1 MGTVV
6 SSARRGGGGETALG
20 DLPESCVAEVLLR
33 LDPPEICRMAR
44 LSRTFRGAA
53 SGDGVWQAK
62 LPRNYA
68 RLLAAAASGTGGIEE
83 GRHAASA
90 LEAETI
96 PKKEVYARLCRRNRL
111 DGGTKEFWLD
121 KGGGGVCMSISS
133 RALSIT
139 GIDDRR
145 YWNFIPND
153 ESRFHT
159 VAYLSQIWW
168 FEVRGEVE
176 FCFPE
181 GTYSLFFRIHLGRP
195 SKRLGRRV
203 YNSEHIHGWDI
214 KPVRF
219 QLSTSDGQHAQSK
232 CYLTDPGVWINHH
245 VGDFVVKNS
254 DEPVNVQFAMVQ
266 IDCTHTKGGLC
277 VDSVAI
283 KPQYLA
289 KKKASR
295 VYA

>member
-1 MGTVV
+1 MGAVA
-6 SSARRGGGGETALG
+6 SSARGGRGGEGTVLG

-53 SGDGVWQAK
+53 SGDGVWESK

-68 RLLAAAASGTGGIEE
+68 RLLAVAAAGDGGE
-83 GRHAASA
+83 RQAAAAAA
-90 LEAETI
+90 LEAESL
-96 PKKEVYARLCRRNRL
+96 PKKEVYARLCRRNRF
-111 DGGTKEFWLD
+111 DGGKKEFWLD
-121 KGGGGVCMSISS
+121 KGGRGVCMSISS
-133 RALSIT
+133 MALSIT

-181 GTYSLFFRIHLGRP
+181 GTYSLFYRVHLGRP
-195 SKRLGRRV
+195 FKRLGRRV
-203 YNSEHIHGWDI
+203 CSSEHIHGWDI

-219 QLSTSDGQHAQSK
+219 QMSTSDGQQAQSK

-245 VGDFVVKNS
+245 VGDFVVKDSSKPTNIR
-254 DEPVNVQFAMVQ
+254 FAMIQ

-277 VDSVAI
+277 VDSVVV
-283 KPQYLA
+283 KPQYLTQ
-289 KKKASR
+289 KKSPR
-295 VYA
+295 CYV

>member
-1 MGTVV
+1 MGSVA
-6 SSARRGGGGETALG
+6 SSAARGGGETALG

-53 SGDGVWQAK
+53 SGDGVWEAK
-62 LPRNYA
+62 LPSNYA
-68 RLLAAAASGTGGIEE
+68 RLLAAGGSGGGDDDEAAAAAVAEE
-83 GRHAASA
+83 M
-90 LEAETI
+90 

-111 DGGTKEFWLD
+111 DGGKKEFWLD
-121 KGGGGVCMSISS
+121 KAGGGACMSISS

-181 GTYSLFFRIHLGRP
+181 GTYSVFFRLHLGRP
-195 SKRLGRRV
+195 FKRFGRRV
-203 YNSEHIHGWDI
+203 YSSEHIHGWDI
-214 KPVRF
+214 KPVCF
-219 QLSTSDGQHAQSK
+219 QLSTSDGQQAQSK

-245 VGDFVVKNS
+245 VGDFVVKSSN
-254 DEPVNVQFAMVQ
+254 DPIKIQFATVQ

-277 VDSVAI
+277 VDSVAV
-283 KPQYLA
+283 KPQYLT
-289 KKKASR
+289 KKKLSR
-295 VYA
+295 TYV

>member
-1 MGTVV
+1 MGAVA
-6 SSARRGGGGETALG
+6 SSARGGRGGEGTVLG

-53 SGDGVWQAK
+53 SGDGVWESK

-68 RLLAAAASGTGGIEE
+68 RLLAIAAAGDGE
-83 GRHAASA
+83 GRQADGEV
-90 LEAETI
+90 LEAEAL
-96 PKKEVYARLCRRNRL
+96 PKKELYARLCRRNCF
-111 DGGTKEFWLD
+111 DGGKKEFWLD
-121 KGGGGVCMSISS
+121 KSGGGVCMSISS

-159 VAYLSQIWW
+159 VAYLLQIWW

-181 GTYSLFFRIHLGRP
+181 GTYSLFYRVHLGRP
-195 SKRLGRRV
+195 FKRLGRRV
-203 YNSEHIHGWDI
+203 YSSENIHGWDI
-214 KPVRF
+214 RPVRF
-219 QLSTSDGQHAQSK
+219 QMSTSDGQHAQSK
-232 CYLTDPGVWINHH
+232 CYLTDSGVWINHH
-245 VGDFVVKNS
+245 VGDFVVKDS
-254 DEPVNVQFAMVQ
+254 DKPINIRFAMIQ

-277 VDSVAI
+277 VDSVVV
-283 KPQYLA
+283 KPKYLMQ
-289 KKKASR
+289 KKAPRSY
-295 VYA
+295 V